1 MKKSGDSLERNIEKA
16 KENSEQE
23 AAGTRVYST
32 KRKKDVERKGFRMRQ
47 QQTGEYT
54 TDDEGFKIHSFEN
67 DENPLQR
74 IGMMVCGFLL
84 AGMLLFILSG
94 YERISRAYA
103 DVNALNEEI
112 ELANLRI
119 IGLDVEIE
127 CAVTIQDARQAAE
140 NAGMQYPDPEQLVK
154 LRPVNG
160 NKYTFTMPVLDT
172 GSGGAGI
179 NSGSIGSQ
187 VPDRVTDSAEG

>member
-1 MKKSGDSLERNIEKA
+1 MDRDVEKA
-16 KENSEQE
+16 KENIGQE
-23 AAGTRVYST
+23 TPGTRVYST
-32 KRKKDVERKGFRMRQ
+32 KRKKEAERKGFRMRQ
-47 QQTGEYT
+47 QQTGEYM
-54 TDDEGFKIHSFEN
+54 TDDEGFRIHAFEN
-67 DENPLQR
+67 DDNPLQR

-84 AGMLLFILSG
+84 AGMLVFVLSG

-154 LRPVNG
+154 LRPLNG

-172 GSGGAGI
+172 GSSGGTG
-179 NSGSIGSQ
+179 SGSTAPRTADQ
-187 VPDRVTDSAEG
+187 TAEPVQG